1 MYSRG
6 LVFAQFFLIAL
17 MVLLSRGIFTSWLG
31 LCILTLG
38 VGVGLWAILHNH
50 LGNFNIRPE
59 MKEGCAL
66 VMSGPY
72 KFVRHPMYTSV
83 LLITLAMAVGT
94 PTVLEWGS
102 LSLLGTVLALKA
114 NREEQLWCA
123 DNVLYENYKQRSKRF
138 IPFIY

>member
-1 MYSRG
+1 MYSRS

-17 MVLLSRGIFTSWLG
+17 MFLLSKGIFTSLAGLFIMLLG
-31 LCILTLG
+31 IA
-38 VGVGLWAILHNH
+38 VGVWAILHNR

-72 KFVRHPMYTSV
+72 RFVRHPMYTSV
-83 LLITLAMAVGT
+83 LLITLALAVAT
-94 PTVLEWGS
+94 PTLIEWVS
-102 LSLLGTVLALKA
+102 LALLGTVLALKA
-114 NREEQLWCA
+114 NREERLWCA
-123 DNVLYENYKQRSKRF
+123 DNAMYEVYKQRSKRF

>member
-31 LCILTLG
+31 LFILTLG
-38 VGVGLWAILHNH
+38 VGVGLWAILHNR

-59 MKEGCAL
+59 MKEGCIL

-94 PTVLEWGS
+94 PTVLERVS